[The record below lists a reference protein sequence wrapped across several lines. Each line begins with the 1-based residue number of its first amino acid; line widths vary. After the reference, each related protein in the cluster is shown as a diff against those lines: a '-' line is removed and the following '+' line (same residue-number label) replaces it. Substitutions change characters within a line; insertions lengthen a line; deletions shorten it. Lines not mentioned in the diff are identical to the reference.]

1 MLALLIP
8 VDLTVDGWMMD
19 YSIRDFVVV
28 LVIACIMFS
37 LIVK

>member
-8 VDLTVDGWMMD
+8 VDLTVDGWIMD
-19 YSIRDFVVV
+19 YSVREFVIV
-28 LVIACIMFS
+28 LVIASIMFS